1 MPQVVIFYPEKCQPP
16 MKPGAGLAFDMIA
29 LTAGTNALEE
39 TQIQE
44 LQKHPDYQRFYRLK
58 AIELVQESEEVDPTA
73 NTQII
78 DLGFYAVE
86 EASTVI
92 NSTVDL
98 MTLDAWLKTE
108 QRKAVRTTI
117 ATRIS
122 QLKQGLA

>member
-1 MPQVVIFYPEKCQPP
+1 MPQVVIFYPEKCHPH
-16 MKPGAGLAFDMIA
+16 MKPGAGLAFDTIA
-29 LTAGTNALEE
+29 LTAGTNALQE

-44 LQKHPDYQRFYRLK
+44 LQKHPDYQRFYKLK
-58 AIELVQESEEVDPTA
+58 AIEIVQESEEVDPTA

-78 DLGFYAVE
+78 DLGSYAVE

-117 ATRIS
+117 ATRIN
-122 QLKQGLA
+122 QLKQGLV